1 MNERDFELHAEETH
15 KKLVEVDTKLAALEA
30 TLAGVIKTEVQ
41 NTPDVQPVS
50 GELTVNTEKAVEVTN
65 LEVIHDAVKLLA
77 EQTSKTIADTY
88 TAPPEIITV
97 KNIAEA
103 KADTVKVNN
112 IVEFSNG
119 VIKALE
125 PIIAQVAKIEP
136 TVVVEQKEL
145 TLPTNPKNPIA
156 VRLSDGKSW
165 INQLVQGVAGGVA
178 ETDPLVGYQPCDID
192 EAGTPKYYGFAK
204 NNGAWYIMREVT
216 GAYRYTKGAP
226 QFNGGGLYIDA
237 WTNRANLTYDYI
249 FEVFKK

>member
-1 MNERDFELHAEETH
+1 MNEKDLELYHEEQRQ
-15 KKLVEVDTKLAALEA
+15 KLIDLGDAIDALKGVLSTTLSVNVE
-30 TLAGVIKTEVQ
+30 
-41 NTPDVQPVS
+41 NPVEKVAVE
-50 GELTVNTEKAVEVTN
+50 GELTVNTEKAVEITNIAEFTKGVDALSKAVVEAIKESRVT
-65 LEVIHDAVKLLA
+65 
-77 EQTSKTIADTY
+77 
-88 TAPPEIITV
+88 PPDVITV
-97 KNIAEA
+97 KNIGDA

-125 PIIAQVAKIEP
+125 PIIAEIAKIEP

-156 VRLSDGKSW
+156 VRLSDGKGW
-165 INQLVQGVAGGVA
+165 INQLIHGVASGVA

-192 EAGTPKYYGFAK
+192 DVTSVKYYGFAK
-204 NNGAWYIMREVT
+204 NNGSWYIMREIA

-237 WTNRANLTYDYI
+237 WTDRANLTYDYI